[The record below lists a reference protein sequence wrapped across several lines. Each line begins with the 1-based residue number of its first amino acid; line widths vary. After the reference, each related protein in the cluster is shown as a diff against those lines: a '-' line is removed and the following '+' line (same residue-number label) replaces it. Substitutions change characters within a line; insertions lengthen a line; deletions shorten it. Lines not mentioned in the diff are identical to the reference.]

1 MPAATFD
8 TQAAND
14 ALRAAGVGEAQAKAT
29 VAMVRDA
36 VSEGVATKTDI
47 ESLKADHGRLEE
59 KINGLAG
66 NMKAQT
72 MLIGGVFI
80 TVLGAAI
87 GVPIAVLS

>member
-47 ESLKADHGRLEE
+47 ESLKGDHGRLEE
-59 KINGLAG
+59 KINGLARE
-66 NMKAQT
+66 NKILM
-72 MLIGGVFI
+72 
-80 TVLGAAI
+80 VLGVAI
-87 GVPIAVLS
+87 LATVVGSNFA